1 MAHINKAI
9 IEDLNSTQAT
19 LIKMNLTL
27 SKYAKSTPLL
37 NALRIESISIFT
49 QNLKLFL

>member
-1 MAHINKAI
+1 MVHINNATL
-9 IEDLNSTQAT
+9 EELNSTQAT

-27 SKYAKSTPLL
+27 SKYANPHLFLMYLELSKL
-37 NALRIESISIFT
+37 NIFT